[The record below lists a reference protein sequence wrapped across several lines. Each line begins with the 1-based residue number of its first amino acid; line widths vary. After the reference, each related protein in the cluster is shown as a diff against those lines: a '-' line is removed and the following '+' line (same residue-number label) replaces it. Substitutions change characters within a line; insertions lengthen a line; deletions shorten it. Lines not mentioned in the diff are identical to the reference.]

1 MDRWAIRVAAYAAL
15 MTDTYPPFRLDQGGS
30 DPLPTPRPDGP
41 LASDTAGTDRPVASR
56 TGTRMIDEGSVTSAD
71 SGERY
76 ARDHEEPGATR
87 MVGRPAVGGTQS
99 APVRRQWQ
107 WAARRTSVGCGCG
120 CDAKELPGG
129 EPRSARGPRS
139 RKAPVI
145 RGLDMAGVRLWAA
158 TPIVGAVVV
167 LLLGAARASAGTTQ
181 VPDHRAVGAGPA
193 AGAVE
198 QVLRDRLAASAVP
211 GAAFVVVH
219 REGASSAGGVGRT
232 GDGGAVTARTPFVI
246 GSTSKSFTAL
256 AVMQLVD
263 EGLVDL
269 DAPVRRYVPELRLA
283 DGQATDSITVRHLLQ
298 QTSGLPA
305 VAGGPV
311 LASAEDGS
319 TADAVQE
326 LVDVEL
332 SGAPGTRWQ
341 YANANYVLAGLV
353 VERAS
358 GLPYPDYLQRRIFQ
372 PLGMTGSFAAIEPA
386 RNAGLA
392 RGHRFWF
399 GLPVASGPV
408 FRPGLLAAGYL
419 ISTTE
424 DLGRYLRMY
433 LQNGLAADGTRIVS
447 AQGLQTM
454 LAPGPDAQLGPW
466 ADGPPARYAMGWFVG
481 GPWREPALLHP
492 GDSPD
497 SSAMITLLPNRGIGV
512 ATLVAAGHELPVP
525 GNPAAT
531 DRISRN
537 VVDVVVDEPVAT
549 GTSLR
554 SFYAV
559 FDVLVLGLWT
569 AAGWGLHRAV
579 RVLRRRTGPPRRL
592 SAGGGVLSRAVLV
605 AALVVLPIWA
615 GFGWSGLRVWAPDL
629 WLVLLVLI
637 ALLTATTAV
646 RLAGLARPH
655 PAGSSAALVERTPPG
670 RAPEPQQP

>member
-1 MDRWAIRVAAYAAL
+1 M
-15 MTDTYPPFRLDQGGS
+15 G
-30 DPLPTPRPDGP
+30 
-41 LASDTAGTDRPVASR
+41 
-56 TGTRMIDEGSVTSAD
+56 
-71 SGERY
+71 
-76 ARDHEEPGATR
+76 
-87 MVGRPAVGGTQS
+87 
-99 APVRRQWQ
+99 
-107 WAARRTSVGCGCG
+107 
-120 CDAKELPGG
+120 
-129 EPRSARGPRS
+129 
-139 RKAPVI
+139 
-145 RGLDMAGVRLWAA
+145 GVRWWGA
-158 TPIVGAVVV
+158 TPIVGAAVV
-167 LLLGAARASAGTTQ
+167 LLLSAASAAAGTAQ
-181 VPDHRAVGAGPA
+181 VPDLRAVGAVPA

-198 QVLRDRLAASAVP
+198 QVLRDRMAASAVP

-232 GDGGAVTARTPFVI
+232 ADGGAVTARTPFVI

-263 EGLVDL
+263 EGVVDL
-269 DAPVRRYVPELRLA
+269 DAPVRRYIPELRLA
-283 DGQATDSITVRHLLQ
+283 NGQATDSITVRHLLQ

-319 TADAVQE
+319 TADAVRE
-326 LVDVEL
+326 LVGVEL

-433 LQNGLAADGTRIVS
+433 LQNGRAADGARIVS

-466 ADGPPARYAMGWFVG
+466 ADGPPTRYAMGWFVG
-481 GPWREPALLHP
+481 DRG
-492 GDSPD
+492 GSPH
-497 SSAMITLLPNRGIGV
+497 SCTR
-512 ATLVAAGHELPVP
+512 ATPR
-525 GNPAAT
+525 T
-531 DRISRN
+531 
-537 VVDVVVDEPVAT
+537 
-549 GTSLR
+549 
-554 SFYAV
+554 
-559 FDVLVLGLWT
+559 
-569 AAGWGLHRAV
+569 RA
-579 RVLRRRTGPPRRL
+579 R
-592 SAGGGVLSRAVLV
+592 
-605 AALVVLPIWA
+605 
-615 GFGWSGLRVWAPDL
+615 
-629 WLVLLVLI
+629 
-637 ALLTATTAV
+637 
-646 RLAGLARPH
+646 
-655 PAGSSAALVERTPPG
+655 
-670 RAPEPQQP
+670 

>member
-1 MDRWAIRVAAYAAL
+1 MSSRRGSKPADAVVAPRSQRTTIDEKTRHGLRRWAAA
-15 MTDTYPPFRLDQGGS
+15 
-30 DPLPTPRPDGP
+30 
-41 LASDTAGTDRPVASR
+41 
-56 TGTRMIDEGSVTSAD
+56 SV
-71 SGERY
+71 
-76 ARDHEEPGATR
+76 
-87 MVGRPAVGGTQS
+87 VG
-99 APVRRQWQ
+99 
-107 WAARRTSVGCGCG
+107 
-120 CDAKELPGG
+120 
-129 EPRSARGPRS
+129 
-139 RKAPVI
+139 VI
-145 RGLDMAGVRLWAA
+145 L
-158 TPIVGAVVV
+158 
-167 LLLGAARASAGTTQ
+167 LLLGTAGAPAGAAPMPGQRATGA
-181 VPDHRAVGAGPA
+181 VP

-263 EGLVDL
+263 EGVVDL
-269 DAPVRRYVPELRLA
+269 DAPVRRYVPELQLA
-283 DGQATDSITVRHLLQ
+283 DGQATNSITVRHLLQ

-319 TADAVQE
+319 TADAVRE

-372 PLGMTGSFAAIEPA
+372 PLGMTASFAAIEPA

-433 LQNGLAADGTRIVS
+433 LQNGLAADGARIVS
-447 AQGLQTM
+447 AHGLQTM

-466 ADGPPARYAMGWFVG
+466 ADGPPTRYAMGWFVG

-497 SSAMITLLPNRGIGV
+497 SSAMITLLPDRGIAV

-537 VVDVVVDEPVAT
+537 VVDVVLGEPVAT

-579 RVLRRRTGPPRRL
+579 RVLRHRTGPPRRL
-592 SAGGGVLSRAVLV
+592 LAGGGVLSRAVLV
-605 AALVVLPIWA
+605 AALLVLPIWA

-637 ALLTATTAV
+637 ALLTATAAV

-655 PAGSSAALVERTPPG
+655 PAGPAAALVERTPSG

>member
-1 MDRWAIRVAAYAAL
+1 M
-15 MTDTYPPFRLDQGGS
+15 
-30 DPLPTPRPDGP
+30 
-41 LASDTAGTDRPVASR
+41 
-56 TGTRMIDEGSVTSAD
+56 AD
-71 SGERY
+71 
-76 ARDHEEPGATR
+76 
-87 MVGRPAVGGTQS
+87 
-99 APVRRQWQ
+99 
-107 WAARRTSVGCGCG
+107 
-120 CDAKELPGG
+120 
-129 EPRSARGPRS
+129 
-139 RKAPVI
+139 
-145 RGLDMAGVRLWAA
+145 VRLWAA
-158 TPIVGAVVV
+158 TPMVGAVVL
-167 LLLGAARASAGTTQ
+167 LLLGAAGASAGATP
-181 VPDHRAVGAGPA
+181 VPVQRAIGAVPA

-219 REGASSAGGVGRT
+219 REGASSSGGVGRT

-263 EGLVDL
+263 EGVVDL

-311 LASAEDGS
+311 VASAVDGS
-319 TADAVQE
+319 TADVVQE

-332 SGAPGTRWQ
+332 SGAPGTRWE
-341 YANANYVLAGLV
+341 YASANYVLAGLV

-466 ADGPPARYAMGWFVG
+466 ADGSPARYAMGWFVG

-497 SSAMITLLPNRGIGV
+497 SSAMITLLPDRGIAV

-559 FDVLVLGLWT
+559 FDVLVLGLWM

-579 RVLRRRTGPPRRL
+579 RVLRRRAGPPRRL
-592 SAGGGVLSRAVLV
+592 LASGGVLSRAVLV
-605 AALVVLPIWA
+605 AALLVLPIWA

-637 ALLTATTAV
+637 ALLTATAAV

-655 PAGSSAALVERTPPG
+655 PAGSPWSKARRRTSWRAGSAKPG
-670 RAPEPQQP
+670 EH

>member
-1 MDRWAIRVAAYAAL
+1 M
-15 MTDTYPPFRLDQGGS
+15 G
-30 DPLPTPRPDGP
+30 
-41 LASDTAGTDRPVASR
+41 
-56 TGTRMIDEGSVTSAD
+56 
-71 SGERY
+71 
-76 ARDHEEPGATR
+76 
-87 MVGRPAVGGTQS
+87 
-99 APVRRQWQ
+99 
-107 WAARRTSVGCGCG
+107 
-120 CDAKELPGG
+120 
-129 EPRSARGPRS
+129 
-139 RKAPVI
+139 
-145 RGLDMAGVRLWAA
+145 GVRWWGA
-158 TPIVGAVVV
+158 TPIVGAAVV
-167 LLLGAARASAGTTQ
+167 LLLSAAGAAAGTAQ
-181 VPDHRAVGAGPA
+181 VPDHRAVGAVPA
-193 AGAVE
+193 AGSVE

-219 REGASSAGGVGRT
+219 REGTSYAGGVGRT
-232 GDGGAVTARTPFVI
+232 ADGGAVTARTPFVI

-263 EGLVDL
+263 EGVVDL
-269 DAPVRRYVPELRLA
+269 DAPVRRYIPELRLA
-283 DGQATDSITVRHLLQ
+283 NGQATDSITVRHLLQ

-319 TADAVQE
+319 TADAVRE
-326 LVDVEL
+326 LVGVEL

-358 GLPYPDYLQRRIFQ
+358 GLPYPDYLQRRIVQ
-372 PLGMTGSFAAIEPA
+372 PLGVTGSFAAIEPA
-386 RNAGLA
+386 RDAGLA

-433 LQNGLAADGTRIVS
+433 LQNGRAADGARIVS

-466 ADGPPARYAMGWFVG
+466 ADGPPTRYAMGWFVG

-497 SSAMITLLPNRGIGV
+497 SSAMITVLPDRGIAV

-525 GNPAAT
+525 GSPAAT

-537 VVDVVVDEPVAT
+537 VVDIVVDEPVAT

-559 FDVLVLGLWT
+559 FDLLVLGLWT
-569 AAGWGLHRAV
+569 AAGWSLHRAV
-579 RVLRRRTGPPRRL
+579 GVLRRRTGPPRRL

-605 AALVVLPIWA
+605 AALLALPIWA
-615 GFGWSGLRVWAPDL
+615 GFGWSGLQVWAPDL

-655 PAGSSAALVERTPPG
+655 PAASSAVLVERTPSG
-670 RAPEPQQP
+670 RAPKAQQP

>member
-1 MDRWAIRVAAYAAL
+1 
-15 MTDTYPPFRLDQGGS
+15 
-30 DPLPTPRPDGP
+30 
-41 LASDTAGTDRPVASR
+41 
-56 TGTRMIDEGSVTSAD
+56 
-71 SGERY
+71 
-76 ARDHEEPGATR
+76 
-87 MVGRPAVGGTQS
+87 
-99 APVRRQWQ
+99 
-107 WAARRTSVGCGCG
+107 VGCNTDGR
-120 CDAKELPGG
+120 A
-129 EPRSARGPRS
+129 
-139 RKAPVI
+139 
-145 RGLDMAGVRLWAA
+145 
-158 TPIVGAVVV
+158 VV
-167 LLLGAARASAGTTQ
+167 LLLIGAAGASAGATS
-181 VPDHRAVGAGPA
+181 VPVQRAIGAVPA

-198 QVLRDRLAASAVP
+198 QVLRDRLAASVVP

-219 REGASSAGGVGRT
+219 REGASFAGGVGHT

-256 AVMQLVD
+256 AVTQLVD
-263 EGLVDL
+263 EGVVDL
-269 DAPVRRYVPELRLA
+269 DAPVRRYIPELRLA
-283 DGQATDSITVRHLLQ
+283 NGQATDSITVRQLLQ

-319 TADAVQE
+319 TADAVRE
-326 LVDVEL
+326 LVDLEL
-332 SGAPGTRWQ
+332 SGAPGTRWE

-399 GLPVASGPV
+399 GPPVASGPV

-433 LQNGLAADGTRIVS
+433 LQNGRAADGTRIVS

-466 ADGPPARYAMGWFVG
+466 ADGPPTRYAMGWFVG
-481 GPWREPALLHP
+481 GPWREPALLHR

-497 SSAMITLLPNRGIGV
+497 TSAMITLLPDRGIAV

-559 FDVLVLGLWT
+559 FDLLVLGLWT
-569 AAGWGLHRAV
+569 ALGWSLHRAA
-579 RVLRRRTGPPRRL
+579 RVLRRQTGPPRRL

-605 AALVVLPIWA
+605 AELLALPIWA
-615 GFGWSGLRVWAPDL
+615 GFGWSGLQVWAPDL

-637 ALLTATTAV
+637 ALLTATAAV

-655 PAGSSAALVERTPPG
+655 RAGPAALVERTPSG